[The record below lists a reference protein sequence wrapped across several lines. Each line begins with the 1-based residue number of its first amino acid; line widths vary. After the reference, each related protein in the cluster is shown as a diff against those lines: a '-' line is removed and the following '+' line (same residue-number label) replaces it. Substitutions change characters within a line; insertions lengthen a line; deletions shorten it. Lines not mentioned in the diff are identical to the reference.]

1 MRHPFRQE
9 RAGGRLC
16 SHHGSRPYRSRL
28 PREEG
33 TPVDHVTSPDGTAIA
48 YRSVGEGPPA
58 VVVNGALSE
67 HSSALPL
74 AQALAGD
81 LRVTV
86 YDRRS
91 RGHSGDLSP
100 GVAGAV
106 ERELADL
113 AAVVET
119 ALGEAGDDGKS
130 GVTVIGSS
138 SGGLLALAA
147 AATGL
152 PVARVVVFE
161 PPLATPG
168 FPLSAPPDL
177 PEQLHGLIGEGR
189 RGDAVALFLTSAVG
203 LPAAVVA
210 QMRQLPDWAERE
222 ALAASTVYDTAL
234 SRRYPEVAAFGP
246 LDVPVLAL
254 HGEGTWPMLRAS
266 AVAVGQALPRGQ
278 HRAVAGADHR
288 LDPHAVAAAV
298 REHLT

>member
-1 MRHPFRQE
+1 ME
-9 RAGGRLC
+9 
-16 SHHGSRPYRSRL
+16 
-28 PREEG
+28 
-33 TPVDHVTSPDGTAIA
+33 HVTSQDGTAIA

-74 AQALAGD
+74 AHALAHD

-86 YDRRS
+86 YDRRA
-91 RGHSGDLSP
+91 RGRSEDRSP
-100 GVAGAV
+100 GVEGAV

-113 AAVVET
+113 GVVLES
-119 ALGEAGDDGKS
+119 ALVATEEGARAD

-138 SGGLLALAA
+138 AGGLLALAA

-177 PEQLHGLIGEGR
+177 PEQLHALVGEGR
-189 RGDAVALFLTSAVG
+189 HGDAVALFLTSAVG
-203 LPAAVVA
+203 LPAEAVA
-210 QMRQLPDWAERE
+210 HMRNLPEWAARE

-234 SRRYPEVAAFGP
+234 SRRYPEVSAFGP
-246 LDVPVLAL
+246 VDVPVLAL

-266 AVAVGQALPRGQ
+266 AVAVGQTLPRGQ
-278 HRAVAGADHR
+278 HRAVAGAEHQ
-288 LDPHAVAAAV
+288 LDPAAVADAV
-298 REHLT
+298 RAHLRSRA

>member
-1 MRHPFRQE
+1 M
-9 RAGGRLC
+9 
-16 SHHGSRPYRSRL
+16 
-28 PREEG
+28 
-33 TPVDHVTSPDGTAIA
+33 DHVTSPDGTTIA

-74 AQALAGD
+74 ARALAGD

-100 GVAGAV
+100 GVEGAV

-113 AAVVET
+113 AAVI
-119 ALGEAGDDGKS
+119 EAARDEPARDDG
-130 GVTVIGSS
+130 VTLVGSS

-161 PPLATPG
+161 PPLATPA
-168 FPLSAPPDL
+168 FPLAAPPDL
-177 PEQLHGLIGEGR
+177 PEQLHALVGEGR
-189 RGDAVALFLTSAVG
+189 RGEAVALFLSAAVG
-203 LPAAVVA
+203 LPAEAVA
-210 QMRQLPDWAERE
+210 QMRQLPDWPARE

-234 SRRYPEVAAFGP
+234 SRRYPEAGSFGP
-246 LDVPVLAL
+246 LDLPVLAL
-254 HGEGTWPMLRAS
+254 HGEVTWPMLRAS
-266 AVAVGQALPRGQ
+266 AVAVGQTFPRGR
-278 HRAVAGADHR
+278 HREVAGVNHRLEPDAVAE
-288 LDPHAVAAAV
+288 AV
-298 REHLT
+298 RDQLTAG

>member
-1 MRHPFRQE
+1 M
-9 RAGGRLC
+9 
-16 SHHGSRPYRSRL
+16 
-28 PREEG
+28 
-33 TPVDHVTSPDGTAIA
+33 DHVTSQDGTTIA
-48 YRSVGEGPPA
+48 WRSVGEGPPA

-74 AQALAGD
+74 AHALAGD

-91 RGHSGDLSP
+91 RGHSEDLSP
-100 GVAGAV
+100 GVDGAV

-113 AAVVET
+113 AAVVEA
-119 ALGEAGDDGKS
+119 ALGTADDDD

-161 PPLATPG
+161 PPLATPD
-168 FPLSAPPDL
+168 FPLSAPPGL
-177 PEQLHGLIGEGR
+177 PEQLHALVGEGR

-203 LPAAVVA
+203 LPAEVVT
-210 QMRQLPDWAERE
+210 QMRQLPDWPERE

-234 SRRYPEVAAFGP
+234 SRRYPEASAFGP
-246 LDVPVLAL
+246 VDVPVLAL
-254 HGEGTWPMLRAS
+254 HGEATWPMLRAS
-266 AVAVGQALPRGQ
+266 AVAVGESFPRGR
-278 HRAVAGADHR
+278 HREVAGADHQ
-288 LDPHAVAAAV
+288 LDPDAVAAAV
-298 REHLT
+298 REQLAAG